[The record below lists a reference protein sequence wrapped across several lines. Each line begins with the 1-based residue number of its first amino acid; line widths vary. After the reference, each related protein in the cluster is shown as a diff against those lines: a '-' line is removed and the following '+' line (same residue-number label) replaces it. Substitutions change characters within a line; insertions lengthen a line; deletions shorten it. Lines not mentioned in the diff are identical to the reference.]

1 MSGDEY
7 KKHLEGLISEFVVLQ
22 ESCKDFQKKMAEI
35 GTALLNCDYQLKNS
49 RGEEATITPLWIE
62 AYYFHGENY
71 HPKDSACHRNA
82 KQKTEKWQLYF
93 HRKDRESQNKD
104 SGSRPNR
111 KDGVDI
117 CLPVKKK
124 SDIEE
129 IYFSFLIKRCEI
141 DGDRYLQTK
150 ECITNG
156 NQPKKSPL
164 SIEGRLSDFSD
175 SETTVSLVE
184 QAGAKSNKN
193 RIKQIVR
200 SGLSSE
206 IDQPWGFYRA
216 DCLAP
221 KISIS
226 MSWVKPR

>member
-49 RGEEATITPLWIE
+49 RGEEVTITPLWIE

-150 ECITNG
+150 ECIAG
-156 NQPKKSPL
+156 R
-164 SIEGRLSDFSD
+164 SIEERLWPDFG
-175 SETTVSLVE
+175 SETTISLIE
-184 QAGAKSNKN
+184 QAGAKNNKN
-193 RIKQIVR
+193 SRIKQIVR
-200 SGLSSE
+200 AGLSSE

>member
-49 RGEEATITPLWIE
+49 RGEEVTITPLWIE

-104 SGSRPNR
+104 GGSRPNR

-150 ECITNG
+150 ECIAG
-156 NQPKKSPL
+156 R
-164 SIEGRLSDFSD
+164 SIEERLWPDFG
-175 SETTVSLVE
+175 SETTISLIE
-184 QAGAKSNKN
+184 QAGAKNNKN
-193 RIKQIVR
+193 SRIKQIVR
-200 SGLSSE
+200 AGLSSE

>member
-49 RGEEATITPLWIE
+49 RGEEVTITPLWIE

-104 SGSRPNR
+104 GGSRPNR

-150 ECITNG
+150 ECIAG
-156 NQPKKSPL
+156 R
-164 SIEGRLSDFSD
+164 SIEERLWPDFG
-175 SETTVSLVE
+175 SETTISLIE
-184 QAGAKSNKN
+184 QAGAKNNKN
-193 RIKQIVR
+193 SRIKQIVR
-200 SGLSSE
+200 AGLSSE
-206 IDQPWGFYRA
+206 IVQPWGFYRA
-216 DCLAP
+216 DCFE
-221 KISIS
+221 KISIN
-226 MSWVKPR
+226 MSWVKRR